1 MPLVI
6 DANVAVAW
14 FGKKPDRLATR
25 ALDEIERDGG
35 LVPPLWRYEVQD
47 VLRRMRKAGQLA
59 VKVEDALAELRQLPI
74 AIADAAAGLFGNE
87 YALAV
92 QHGLSVYDAAYLDLA
107 IQRGVALV
115 TLDRRLAAASRVVG
129 RQFP

>member
-74 AIADAAAGLFGNE
+74 AIDDAASGLFGNE

-115 TLDRRLAAASRVVG
+115 TLDRRLAAAARVVG